1 MSFFKFSA
9 YLIFLPSLLLTVAIV
24 LGSVRWNRLSVLGKS
39 LLCYLGFMLV
49 FDSLNIFMGY
59 FLRMP
64 NHIILPLFSL
74 TELCFFIYFYN
85 KCLLGKRYT
94 PVNVLGGLSVL
105 YIVVEFVVDFVINHI
120 SPAQFQPY
128 AKVADNFIIILL
140 ALTFLYEKMS
150 TFNESRWDNFRLNM
164 VVLVFFTL
172 NTIIFLPFNFLV
184 NENSGVKF
192 YFWAGNVIL
201 LVLFY
206 SFMISEIWKNSKKP
220 QTALPYSKG

>member
-9 YLIFLPSLLLTVAIV
+9 YLIFLPTVLLIVAVI
-24 LGSVRWNRLSVLGKS
+24 LGSTQWRRLSVFGKS
-39 LLCYLGFMLV
+39 IFCYLAAMLM

-59 FLRMP
+59 VLRMS

-74 TELCFFIYFYN
+74 TELCFFLYFYN
-85 KCLLGKRYT
+85 KCLLVKRYM
-94 PVNVLGGLSVL
+94 PINVLGVISVL
-105 YIVVEFVVDFVINHI
+105 YIVVEFIMDFVIHYI
-120 SPAQFQPY
+120 SPAEFQPY

-150 TFNESRWDNFRLNM
+150 TYNESRWNNFRLNM
-164 VVLVFFTL
+164 VILVYFTL

-192 YFWAGNVIL
+192 YFWTGNVVL
-201 LVLFY
+201 LVLFNC
-206 SFMISEIWKNSKKP
+206 FMISEIWKDSKRLK
-220 QTALPYSKG
+220 TAVAIK

>member
-9 YLIFLPSLLLTVAIV
+9 YLIFLPTLLLVGAMLMGSFR
-24 LGSVRWNRLSVLGKS
+24 LGKLSVFGKS
-39 LLCYLGFMLV
+39 LLGYLGAMLL
-49 FDSLNIFMGY
+49 FDSLNIFIG
-59 FLRMP
+59 FVLRH
-64 NHIILPLFSL
+64 NNQVILPLYSL
-74 TELCFFIYFYN
+74 TELAFFIYFYN
-85 KCLLGKRYT
+85 KCMLSRRFTVVNALGA
-94 PVNVLGGLSVL
+94 LAVL
-105 YIVVEFVVDFVINHI
+105 YIAVEFLSDFVFYQI
-120 SPAQFQPY
+120 SPAEFQPY

-150 TFNESRWDNFRLNM
+150 TYSESRWDNFRLNM

-192 YFWAGNVIL
+192 YFWTGNVVL

-206 SFMISEIWKNSKKP
+206 SFMISEIWKDSK
-220 QTALPYSKG
+220 TAGGKRKQLV